1 MTAARLCE
9 ARGVDA
15 RPRCAK
21 SDVMKIMLTSA
32 LLFSPVLALACPP
45 VPDTSERMAEL
56 VAQANAAETEM
67 AGSDIGRE
75 MWEIWADAPDQ
86 QAQAI
91 LDRGMSKRS
100 GYDFLGAIADFETLI
115 EYCPDY
121 AEGYNQRAFAYF
133 LSGAYEKALV
143 DLDRTLELRPDHVAA
158 RAGRALS
165 LMQLGRLEEARTDLR
180 AALELNPWLSERAL
194 LAPGGPLEPPGD
206 DI

>member
-1 MTAARLCE
+1 MEHLLTAAL
-9 ARGVDA
+9 
-15 RPRCAK
+15 
-21 SDVMKIMLTSA
+21 IL
-32 LLFSPVLALACPP
+32 SPALALACPP

-56 VAQANAAETEM
+56 VAQANDAKTEM

-75 MWEIWADAPDQ
+75 MWKIWADAPDQ

-91 LDRGMSKRS
+91 LDRGMSKRA

-133 LSGAYEKALV
+133 LSGAFEKALA
-143 DLDRTLELRPDHVAA
+143 DLDHTLELRPDHVAA
-158 RAGRALS
+158 LAGRALS
-165 LMQLGRLEEARTDLR
+165 LLQLGRLDEARTDLR

-194 LAPGGPLEPPGD
+194 LAPGGPLEPQGD